1 MPSLTELLASQKVK
15 AGVAKETDNPVAAP
29 ISSEPRLNRKRPW
42 LHPESDKAISLEASA
57 HESAGNDVSET
68 TLNLG
73 QFSDKVKTSTDKRV
87 ANDKQ
92 TGNKEVTE
100 SPLSFSEHDKTGHKL
115 PTNLQQSSHET
126 YNKVEANPSQTY
138 NETSNTSEVR
148 NSKDRETY
156 NKVPTELTTASTT
169 NPPQSSHKLTTKG
182 DILALTGLQLEL
194 LIFIYDLCKRSGS
207 RISDP
212 IAISFLAS
220 FCKTTAKSAQ
230 ESIRRLQQKCFL
242 NREKFK
248 NGRGGWTQYSIPESV
263 FKELSQ
269 LDSYNKLP
277 TKLPQTTNKVPSQLT
292 TEPPTSSPIVVVSSN
307 SINTTN
313 TGAGEEPC
321 FVIPN
326 DLTGKVSRR
335 QLSEFVLNGKITESD
350 LQLSLDAFA
359 YDLKHKL
366 VSSKYSSNPV
376 SLLIG
381 AIKNNGSYNSAKY
394 IELLKSELRPFVL
407 EQRETTAEKNNQ
419 KNSKEWEEFQK
430 FKLETQE
437 DYKILESKVS
447 NYGFTGDLLEEFT
460 FLEFK
465 KVILKI
471 ENEKPINPLRPPA
484 SSNP

>member
-1 MPSLTELLASQKVK
+1 V
-15 AGVAKETDNPVAAP
+15 
-29 ISSEPRLNRKRPW
+29 
-42 LHPESDKAISLEASA
+42 
-57 HESAGNDVSET
+57 DV
-68 TLNLG
+68 
-73 QFSDKVKTSTDKRV
+73 
-87 ANDKQ
+87 
-92 TGNKEVTE
+92 
-100 SPLSFSEHDKTGHKL
+100 
-115 PTNLQQSSHET
+115 
-126 YNKVEANPSQTY
+126 
-138 NETSNTSEVR
+138 
-148 NSKDRETY
+148 
-156 NKVPTELTTASTT
+156 
-169 NPPQSSHKLTTKG
+169 
-182 DILALTGLQLEL
+182 LALTGLQLEL

-277 TKLPQTTNKVPSQLT
+277 TKLPQTTNKPPSQLT

-313 TGAGEEPC
+313 TQAGDEPC
-321 FVIPN
+321 FVIPIE
-326 DLTGKVSRR
+326 LTGKVSRR
-335 QLSEFVLNGKITESD
+335 QLSEFVLTAKISESD

-359 YDLKHKL
+359 YDLKNKL

-394 IELLKSELRPFVL
+394 IEVLKSELKPFIQ
-407 EQRETTAEKNNQ
+407 EQREVTAEKTNQ
-419 KNSKEWEEFQK
+419 KTSKEWETFQK
-430 FKLETQE
+430 FKLEAPE
-437 DYKILESKVS
+437 DYTALELKSS
-447 NYGFTGDLLEEFT
+447 NYGFTGAILEEFT

-465 KVILKI
+465 KVVLKI
-471 ENEKPINPLRPPA
+471 EDEESFNPLRPPV
-484 SSNP
+484 SQSL